1 MTKQYTVPV
10 EQDEN
15 GELMIVFP
23 DQMMEELKWQPGDTI
38 EWIDNNDNTYTLQK
52 KVSEEK
58 QLVLVETICQYRM
71 RYCVEVPK
79 GKSKWALDTVTME
92 EAKEL
97 SQHFL
102 GEQIV
107 SDRVI
112 TESEYFE
119 IFDRDNQYLEN
130 WSKDKKLNFIT
141 KDEGTND

>member
-1 MTKQYTVPV
+1 
-10 EQDEN
+10 
-15 GELMIVFP
+15 
-23 DQMMEELKWQPGDTI
+23 
-38 EWIDNNDNTYTLQK
+38 
-52 KVSEEK
+52 
-58 QLVLVETICQYRM
+58 M

-79 GKSKWALDTVTME
+79 GKSEWALDTVTTE

-112 TESEYFE
+112 TESEYLE